1 MDERYWI
8 RLLPWRQK
16 NKAET
21 KSAQIK
27 FAPKLV
33 MCRERGWVNL
43 ELQLVNRSSWWVW
56 VEEATVVLIDLD
68 AESQTETSTGEAKLK
83 ILQNIGPN
91 EELSVSLARA
101 IYDAAG
107 RPQEPYSCFVLTNV
121 LYRVFDE
128 WCNAQLEA
136 SRVEMEA
143 LSATG
148 LRRAHR
154 DNKKIKRI
162 NDSVD
167 LTAKEHKG

>member
-1 MDERYWI
+1 
-8 RLLPWRQK
+8 
-16 NKAET
+16 
-21 KSAQIK
+21 
-27 FAPKLV
+27 
-33 MCRERGWVNL
+33 
-43 ELQLVNRSSWWVW
+43 
-56 VEEATVVLIDLD
+56 LIDLD
-68 AESQTETSTGEAKLK
+68 AESQTETSIGEAKLK
-83 ILQNIGPN
+83 ILQNIGPSK
-91 EELSVSLARA
+91 ELSVSLSWT

-136 SRVEMEA
+136 YRVEMEA
-143 LSATG
+143 LSVTG

-154 DNKKIKRI
+154 DNKKIKQI

>member
-1 MDERYWI
+1 MDDRYWI

-16 NKAET
+16 NKAAT

-27 FAPKLV
+27 FAPELRVVRKDG
-33 MCRERGWVNL
+33 CAYL
-43 ELQLVNRSSWWVW
+43 ELHLMNRSSWWVW

-68 AESQTETSTGEAKLK
+68 TESQTETSIGEAKLK
-83 ILQNIGPN
+83 ILQNIGPS
-91 EELSVSLARA
+91 EELSVSLSRT

-121 LYRVFDE
+121 RYRVFDE
-128 WCNAQLEA
+128 WCNAQPEPY
-136 SRVEMEA
+136 RVEMEA
-143 LSATG
+143 LSVTG

-154 DNKKIKRI
+154 DNKKIKQI

-167 LTAKEHKG
+167 LTAKKHKG